1 MAGININQSV
11 MRHQR
16 GFARKHRSLSLRIDM
31 TPMVDLGF
39 LLITFFI
46 FTSALSEPNTM
57 NLFMPKTEGPPSLIP
72 QSGVLTIIIDK
83 EGKLAY
89 DEGTPAANGSNFTQS
104 SLSQI
109 RKEIVRKKLEV
120 ISKYIP
126 DAACEAKA
134 LANKKS
140 IDECR
145 QKNFTILI
153 KPTADADYKTI
164 VAVLDEMAI
173 NKIARYVLAD
183 PDKNELAA
191 LHFVK

>member
-1 MAGININQSV
+1 MAGIDINPSAI
-11 MRHQR
+11 RHQR

-31 TPMVDLGF
+31 TLMVDLGF

-57 NLFMPKTEGPPSLIP
+57 NLFMPETDGPPSLIP
-72 QSGVLTIIIDK
+72 QSGALTIMIDK
-83 EGKLAY
+83 EGKLSY
-89 DEGTPAANGSNFTQS
+89 YEGAPAADGSNFTQS
-104 SLSQI
+104 TLSQI
-109 RKEIVRKKLEV
+109 RKEIIRKKLEV

-134 LANKKS
+134 VANKKS
-140 IDECR
+140 IDDCR
-145 QKNFTILI
+145 QKNLTVLI

-164 VAVLDEMAI
+164 VAILDEMAI

-183 PDKNELAA
+183 PDENELAA

>member
-1 MAGININQSV
+1 MAGIDINQRTI
-11 MRHQR
+11 RHQR
-16 GFARKHRSLSLRIDM
+16 GFARKHRFLSLRIDM

-57 NLFMPKTEGPPSLIP
+57 NLFMPKTDGPPSLIP
-72 QSGVLTIIIDK
+72 QSGALTIIVDK
-83 EGKLAY
+83 EGKLSY
-89 DEGTPAANGSNFTQS
+89 YEGAPATDGSNFTQS

-109 RKEIVRKKLEV
+109 RKEIVRKKMEV
-120 ISKYIP
+120 ISKYIA

-134 LANKKS
+134 ATNKTS
-140 IDECR
+140 IDDCR
-145 QKNFTILI
+145 QKNLTVLI

-183 PDKNELAA
+183 PDENELAA